1 MKKPVNEKYIHRLVT
16 MPDGGV
22 MILTCLAALMKLLDD
37 TGVTSFETDT
47 TFRRIVGD
55 INEWEVVL
63 FLKALQRAV
72 TIARGYVNGASA
84 AFFERLF
91 DEFQAVKLEIT
102 QKPVAF
108 KRFVEGGNII
118 AMNSDTEAAQV
129 LGAARSFF
137 KTNDAEYSGLPEN
150 TPGEEVAPEMIKL
163 CTTHAKRGILDLKSH
178 VSEED
183 HRRLMDFILGV
194 KKVQDWWDHKA
205 MSPWSLPCLIKS
217 QSPMSPE
224 DWDNTPSTTNTG
236 EAQHHW
242 TNHQIGVKQ
251 SLVEAIENAR
261 KLDERVARE
270 IEISI
275 RSGVRINSQ
284 NESYNRRARN
294 TTRQSTAMRKSH
306 ASHQLADERAEIELE
321 IEALRAEK
329 QDSAA
334 RLKALQTRKSEI
346 RKKSETGTSSGTRTV
361 VVSAS
366 SSGRVKTR
374 TINSIHPVASTS
386 AAPPL
391 SNYATM
397 GDVFDPDSAGTH
409 FPAVSALVHH
419 PFAELDDI
427 LYLPAASKIDDICD
441 GIKRK
446 QKQRLART
454 NTLCG
459 AVCAFSTRQ
468 GRRARIAAHTGAP
481 RGPTVGSS
489 TCFSSTDAVATQA
502 LLKRRSQGG
511 HFTLLNLRSFAHL
524 PRVHLRTTGN
534 SNTLR

>member
-37 TGVTSFETDT
+37 TGVTSFETHD
-47 TFRRIVGD
+47 FPPHS
-55 INEWEVVL
+55 
-63 FLKALQRAV
+63 V

-102 QKPVAF
+102 KKPVAF

-118 AMNSDTEAAQV
+118 AMNSDMEAAQV

-163 CTTHAKRGILDLKSH
+163 CTTHAKRGVLDLKSH

-183 HRRLMDFILGV
+183 HRRLMDFILVG
-194 KKVQDWWDHKA
+194 
-205 MSPWSLPCLIKS
+205 S
-217 QSPMSPE
+217 QGDEPMDPTVPHQVAVPDE
-224 DWDNTPSTTNTG
+224 PGRLGQHPSTTNTG

-251 SLVEAIENAR
+251 SLVEAREVDAR

-275 RSGVRINSQ
+275 RSGVLINSQ

-294 TTRQSTAMRKSH
+294 TRGN
-306 ASHQLADERAEIELE
+306 LPPCENERAEIELE

-346 RKKSETGTSSGTRTV
+346 RKKSKRGPRAG
-361 VVSAS
+361 
-366 SSGRVKTR
+366 
-374 TINSIHPVASTS
+374 H
-386 AAPPL
+386 APLLYPP
-391 SNYATM
+391 A
-397 GDVFDPDSAGTH
+397 
-409 FPAVSALVHH
+409 PAVA
-419 PFAELDDI
+419 
-427 LYLPAASKIDDICD
+427 
-441 GIKRK
+441 
-446 QKQRLART
+446 
-454 NTLCG
+454 
-459 AVCAFSTRQ
+459 
-468 GRRARIAAHTGAP
+468 
-481 RGPTVGSS
+481 
-489 TCFSSTDAVATQA
+489 
-502 LLKRRSQGG
+502 
-511 HFTLLNLRSFAHL
+511 
-524 PRVHLRTTGN
+524 
-534 SNTLR
+534 